1 VSSTEHHP
9 PQNVYDDPVFFDG
22 YKNLRQGDTGLNGVL
37 EVPALHAL
45 LPDLQGLSVL
55 DLGCGFGDFARHAR
69 TEGAASVTAVDV
81 SQRMIAEAIRLTED
95 GGIKYVHRSIESFS
109 PAPESFELV
118 VSSLALHYVDDYAAV
133 ILRVFSSLVAGGH
146 FIFSVEHPICTAHP
160 VGWTRSPDGKQLHWP
175 IDRYHDEA
183 ERHTKWFVDGVTKF
197 HRTLETYVNTL
208 VAVGFRLDHLG
219 EPKPSSAALQ
229 TRPSLEDTLR
239 RPPFLLLAVTKRN
252 HFL

>member
-1 VSSTEHHP
+1 MSSTEHHP

-69 TEGAASVTAVDV
+69 SEGAARVTAIDV
-81 SQRMIAEAIRLTED
+81 SERMIAEAERLTED
-95 GGIKYVHRSIESFS
+95 RGIEYVHRSIKSCL

-118 VSSLALHYVDDYAAV
+118 VSSLALHYVDNYAAV
-133 ILRVFSSLVAGGH
+133 IQRVFSSLVSGGK
-146 FIFSVEHPICTAHP
+146 FILSVEHPICTAHP

-183 ERHTKWFVDGVTKF
+183 ERHTTWFVDGVTKF

-208 VAVGFRLDHLG
+208 LAVGFRLDHLG

-229 TRPSLEDTLR
+229 ARPSLEDSLR
-239 RPPFLLLAVTKRN
+239 RPPFLLLAVTKPDE
-252 HFL
+252 